1 MDLYYSLSS
10 PKVVFEVVV
19 EIGSHEDFEPVF
31 TKGQQDQ
38 SQKCFIWK
46 VLNVGSLSFENRF

>member
-19 EIGSHEDFEPVF
+19 EIGSHEDFEPVLTRVNR
-31 TKGQQDQ
+31 TKVK
-38 SQKCFIWK
+38 S
-46 VLNVGSLSFENRF
+46 VLFEKSLGSLSFENRV